1 MKRLL
6 LIFLCNPLCLH
17 GQWCIDFEERS
28 LLNWNQYRDS
38 AWQIQ
43 TDGSLSGLYSLHHI
57 MDDSVG
63 NHDQISL
70 PLDSLVL
77 DSELTSWEFRV
88 RHGYHPS
95 SANHWA
101 VFLAADADAANMFPG
116 GDING
121 YVIGVNFRGSDD
133 TLKMWKIWNDNI
145 EVLLKTSLDWQ
156 VSIGQGAAYLNVLRR
171 EDGKWQVLIEN
182 VSSGKWEL
190 IGEGI
195 DTAKISPDHFGI
207 YYRFSSKQDRK
218 FWFDDLCIS
227 GLFLPDTLPPSIAS
241 VEAIDQNSILLTF
254 SEPVNG
260 TKCLVPGNF
269 MINTTGAVPDSLI
282 MVSGRSCRLSFSE
295 PFPCKTTLNLIVFE
309 LEDKQGN
316 FADSLMVD
324 FLYYY
329 PAPHDIV
336 FNEILSDPSPS
347 IGLPEFEFLELY
359 NRSSYPANLGGFT
372 LSIGNKVYLF
382 PPVIFPGGEYLVLG
396 YRGYFHPDGADY
408 PGLGLLTSR
417 TSLPNEGAM
426 FLLRNRENTLIDWMD
441 YHPSMHENEYYLDGG
456 WALER
461 VDSERLCMSRD
472 NWATSIS
479 KLGGT
484 PGKENSV
491 KRDNPDKLPP
501 SILNLYLQDSST
513 LHIEFSEVMDSGS
526 LMDPWNYLVSPG
538 QKSPHFIESHTPE
551 YRMAILSFNRAFDMG
566 RDYQLELSGN
576 LVDCAGLS
584 VFSNRI
590 FRFALPVQPVFN
602 EVFISEILFDPKAYC
617 PRFLEIHNPGNKTF
631 DLADLRIGKQ
641 NASNSQI
648 ESVSSVSGGH
658 HLFFPGD
665 YLALTDD
672 PNRLKDC
679 YYVHDNETL
688 ITCKGLPVMDEAEGT
703 ILILD
708 KYLEVLDEVSYKQQ
722 MHYPLLSSTEGVSLE
737 RIRFDI
743 PSDHASN
750 WHSAA
755 AIEGYATPGRIN
767 SQSHFFASVQEEIE
781 VEPEIFTPDQDGH
794 DDFLMIR
801 YNFPQPG
808 AMSTVLVMDPRGRV
822 IKRIAENQ
830 LLGSEGFFTW
840 DGSTDYGQEARAGLY
855 LVYVRIFDVQ
865 GKVRN
870 YKKTCVL
877 SPGVRH

>member
-1 MKRLL
+1 MKRLVL
-6 LIFLCNPLCLH
+6 FFLFYPGCIH
-17 GQWCIDFEERS
+17 GQICIDFEERS
-28 LLNWNQYRDS
+28 LLNWNQERDS

-43 TDGSLSGLYSLHHI
+43 SDGSLSGLYSLHHS

-77 DSELTSWEFRV
+77 AAALTSWKFRV

-116 GDING
+116 GEING
-121 YVIGVNFRGSDD
+121 YVMGVNFTGSDD
-133 TLKMWKIWNDNI
+133 SLKIWKMQKDHI

-156 VSIGQGAAYLNVLRR
+156 GSIGQGAAYLNVLRR
-171 EDGKWQVLIEN
+171 ENGKWQVLIEN

-190 IGEGI
+190 IGEGM
-195 DTAKISPDHFGI
+195 DTAKISPDYFGI

-227 GLFLPDTLPPSIAS
+227 GLFIPDTLPPSIAS
-241 VEAIDQNSILLTF
+241 VEAIDQNTILLTF
-254 SEPVNG
+254 SEPVNESR
-260 TKCLVPGNF
+260 CLVPGNF
-269 MINTTGAVPDSLI
+269 MIDGTGAVPDSLI
-282 MVSGRSCRLSFSE
+282 MLSGKSCRLRFSE
-295 PFPCKTTLNLIVFE
+295 PFPGKTTLTLIVFE
-309 LEDKQGN
+309 LEDKKGN
-316 FADSLMVD
+316 HAESLKVD
-324 FLYYY
+324 FLYYS
-329 PAPHDIV
+329 PGPHDIV
-336 FNEILSDPSPS
+336 FNEILSDPSPPM
-347 IGLPEFEFLELY
+347 GLPEFEYIELY
-359 NRSSYPANLGGFT
+359 NRSSYPANLGGWT
-372 LSIGNKVYLF
+372 LSTGKKVYLF

-396 YRGYFHPDGADY
+396 YRGIFHPDGSDY

-426 FLLRNRENTLIDWMD
+426 FLLRNRENILIDWMD
-441 YHPSMHENEYYLDGG
+441 YDISMHENEYYMDGG

-461 VDSERLCMSRD
+461 LDPERRCMSRD
-472 NWATSIS
+472 NWATSKS
-479 KLGGT
+479 RLGGT

-491 KRDNPDKLPP
+491 KRDNPDQLPP
-501 SILNLYLQDSST
+501 SLLNLYLPDSST
-513 LHIEFSEVMDSGS
+513 LVIEFSEVMDSGS
-526 LMDPWNYLVSPG
+526 LMDPLNYLVSPG
-538 QKSPHFIESHTPE
+538 QKLPHYIECHTPE
-551 YRMAILSFNRAFDMG
+551 YRTAILYFTRAFDPG
-566 RDYQLELSGN
+566 KDYQLGLSGN

-584 VFSNRI
+584 VSSDRI
-590 FRFALPVQPVFN
+590 QRFALPVQPVIN
-602 EVFISEILFDPKAYC
+602 EVFISEILFDPQPYC
-617 PRFLEIHNPGNKTF
+617 PRFIEIHNPGNKTF

-641 NASNSQI
+641 NASHSQI

-658 HLFFPGD
+658 HLFSPGD

-679 YYVHDNETL
+679 YYVHDTETL
-688 ITCKGLPVMDEAEGT
+688 ITCKGLPVMDKAEGT

-708 KYLEVLDEVSYKQQ
+708 KYLQVLDEVSYNQQ

-737 RIRFDI
+737 RIRFDF

-767 SQSHFFASVQEEIE
+767 SQSIFSASVQEEIE
-781 VEPEIFTPDQDGH
+781 VEPEIFSPDQDGQ
-794 DDFLMIR
+794 DDFLMIK

-830 LLGSEGFFTW
+830 LLGSKGFFTW
-840 DGSTDYGQEARAGLY
+840 DGSTDYGQEARAGIY

-877 SPGVRH
+877 SPGTRH